1 MDRGGEIAA
10 DGVTTYSKRR
20 ANDTHF
26 RKQDLCWRN
35 ESSIESFFSLFAK
48 RSGKKNGEA
57 NENDIKVGK
66 LFHFLRNEHAV
77 EVRESLASNSIDVRI
92 YR

>member
-1 MDRGGEIAA
+1 MIHIFGSKTCVGETK
-10 DGVTTYSKRR
+10 VQSR
-20 ANDTHF
+20 AF
-26 RKQDLCWRN
+26 FLFLQSDL
-35 ESSIESFFSLFAK
+35 
-48 RSGKKNGEA
+48 GKNGEA

-66 LFHFLRNEHAV
+66 LFHFLRNENAV